1 MTSMTISSRTAT
13 VTIEPAA
20 QPPGAT
26 WRPEVREETL
36 ELLERLRGA
45 DGRPLDQVARTKLI
59 NEAVGILG
67 RCIDPGNTTAQATG
81 LVLGQVQSGKT
92 MSFTTVAALARDNGY
107 RIVIVITGT
116 TIQLLN
122 QSVSRLRQDLALDQ
136 VGRRWRHVPVEPSAP
151 INRQMMSDVL
161 DAWTDPSVPHDR
173 RQTLLVTVMKNHNN
187 VRKLRTQLE
196 TLGHQLAGAPALV
209 IDDEGDQASLNTRVR
224 NAGESTVY
232 REMVSLKRCLPRHT
246 FLQYTATPQAL
257 LLINIINVLSPRF
270 CETLQPGEGYT
281 GGQAFFLDHPE
292 LIREIP
298 AQEIGTRQ
306 SPLTEPPDSLF
317 EALRLFFLGVAI
329 GSPTYAGG
337 NRSMLVHP
345 SVTTAEHASF
355 HQWILQTKES
365 WKRLLSQPAGNPD
378 RAELLD
384 EFRHSYND
392 LAATASDLPAFD
404 ELASHL
410 LTAVRETQVEEVNR
424 RGGTTPQIRWSDTYG
439 WILVGGTAMDR
450 GFTVRGLTV
459 TYMPRG
465 LGGRSQGN
473 ADTVQQR
480 GRFFGYKRDYLGYC
494 RVFLEGGV
502 LQAFRDYVEHEQ
514 DVRSRLVTHRASGRP
529 LSEWPRAFLLDAA
542 MRPTRDNVIDVAWTR
557 QAIGQGWFEVKS
569 PHLLEEA
576 AASNWHVIEE
586 IRPRVAWRED
596 EGHPNRTEN
605 TRHLVAGGVRLEM
618 VYEHLLARLWFPDFE
633 ESQTYLTHLV
643 LLRRLLDERPDSLA
657 TVYLMSK
664 WAERE
669 RSVDEK
675 DRIVNLFQGALPVT
689 PKNQQGSIYPGDRRL
704 RDTDAV
710 TVQLHNLQI
719 TKDGRIVARRVP
731 TVALS
736 MPDGLSADLVV
747 QPQGTRP

>member
-1 MTSMTISSRTAT
+1 MADTTLSDRTAT
-13 VTIEPAA
+13 VTIEAA
-20 QPPGAT
+20 ALPPGAA
-26 WRPEVREETL
+26 WQPQVREETL
-36 ELLERLRGA
+36 ELLDRLRGA
-45 DGRPLDQVARTKLI
+45 DGQPLNETAKARITL
-59 NEAVGILG
+59 EAVGVLAW
-67 RCIDPGNTTAQATG
+67 CIDPASPNAQATG

-136 VGRRWRHVPVEPSAP
+136 VGRRWRHVPVEPQAP

-161 DAWTDPSVPHDR
+161 DAWTDASVAADR

-196 TLGHQLAGAPALV
+196 TLANQLAGAPALV

-232 REMVSLKRCLPRHT
+232 REMVSLKRCLARHT

-270 CETLQPGEGYT
+270 CETLLPGEGYT
-281 GGQAFFLDHPE
+281 GGQAFFIDRPE

-298 AQEIGTRQ
+298 PQEVGTRQ
-306 SPLTEPPDSLF
+306 APLTEPPDSLF
-317 EALRLFFLGVAI
+317 EALRLFFVGVAA
-329 GSPTYAGG
+329 GCTTYSGG
-337 NRSMLVHP
+337 HRSMLVHP
-345 SVTTAEHASF
+345 SITTAEHASF
-355 HQWILQTKES
+355 HQWILQTKET
-365 WKRLLSQPAGNPD
+365 WKRLLGQPVSDLD
-378 RAELLD
+378 RADLME
-384 EFRHSYND
+384 EFHHSYDD
-392 LAATASDLPAFD
+392 LAMTEPNLPPFD
-404 ELASHL
+404 ELASRL
-410 LTAVRETQVEEVNR
+410 LTAVRDTQVEEVNR
-424 RGGTTPQIRWSDTYG
+424 RGGTTPQIRWSDSYG

-450 GFTVRGLTV
+450 GFTIKGLTV

-465 LGGRSQGN
+465 LGGSGQGN

-514 DVRSRLVTHRASGRP
+514 DVRSRLGIHRASGRP

-557 QAIGQGWFEVKS
+557 QAIGLGWFEVKS

-576 AASNWHVIEE
+576 AASNRGAIEAM
-586 IRPRVAWRED
+586 RPRFRWQDD
-596 EGHPNRTEN
+596 EGHPNRTES
-605 TRHLVAGGVRLEM
+605 TRHLVARRIRLET
-618 VYEHLLARLWFPDFE
+618 VYEDLLAGLWFPDFE

-643 LLRRLLDERPDSLA
+643 LLRRLLDETPNAVA

-669 RSVDEK
+669 RSLDDN
-675 DRIVNLFQGALPVT
+675 DRIVNLFQGALPVS
-689 PKNQQGSIYPGDRRL
+689 PKSQQGSVYPGDRRL
-704 RDTDAV
+704 RDSEAV

-719 TKDGRIVARRVP
+719 KKDNAVVARNIP

-736 MPDGLSADLVV
+736 MPDGLDADLVV
-747 QPQGTRP
+747 QPQGARR